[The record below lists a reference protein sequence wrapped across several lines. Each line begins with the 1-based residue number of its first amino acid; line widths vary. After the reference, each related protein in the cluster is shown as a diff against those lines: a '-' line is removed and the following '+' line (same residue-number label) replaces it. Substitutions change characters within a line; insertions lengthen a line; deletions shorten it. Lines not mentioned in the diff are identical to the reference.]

1 MHQIL
6 FRWAGIPIYSYPAT
20 LYLGIV
26 LGIYAQLYAARTRG
40 LNVAS
45 ILVATLVLVTTALL
59 GARLLH
65 VVTKWPLYRYRP
77 GDILRFSRGG
87 AAMYGGLLLA
97 VPLSVPVL
105 AALDLPFG
113 AFWDVASFT
122 MLTGMI
128 VTRVGCFLNGCC
140 SGRLTQGRWGMNLPN
155 HHGVWRRR
163 IPTQMLEAAWGA
175 VVLVGAFVVWR
186 NPLFEGSVFFYTV
199 GGYSLGRIALER
211 LREEQQQVMGIA
223 LNQAMS
229 FALAAMS
236 ICVFAVAWS
245 R

>member
-1 MHQIL
+1 MRRVL
-6 FRWAGIPIYSYPAT
+6 VRWAGIPIYSYPAM

-26 LGIYAQLYAARTRG
+26 LGIYAELYAARARS
-40 LNVAS
+40 LDVAS
-45 ILVATLVLVTTALL
+45 ILAATLVLVMIALL

-65 VVTKWPLYRYRP
+65 VVTRWPLYRQRLA
-77 GDILRFSRGG
+77 DILRCSRGG

-105 AALDLPFG
+105 AAFQLRVG
-113 AFWDVASFT
+113 TFWDVASFT

-128 VTRVGCFLNGCC
+128 VARVGCFLNGCC
-140 SGRLTQGRWGMNLPN
+140 AGRLTQGRLGMNLPN

-163 IPTQMLEAAWGA
+163 IPAQMLEAAWGA
-175 VVLVGAFVVWR
+175 VVLVGALAVWR
-186 NPLFEGSVFFYTV
+186 SPLFEGSLFFYTV

-223 LNQAMS
+223 LNQAIS

-236 ICVFAVAWS
+236 ICVFAVAWP